1 MIQQKLND
9 CQSKSTGKAY
19 LDISLATSNFLW
31 KIIFLSFYM
40 FLGLCTCEYRLLH
53 NPLTQNVW
61 LQILGSLIK
70 RLCTG
75 NLLFPYNNQTIS
87 TQWLLT
93 FLDFFVCHKVI
104 YLSDLKQGLKLDEIN
119 VELNGLC
126 RICRIRQKYLSCIV
140 EDLLSSLNIYL

>member
-1 MIQQKLND
+1 
-9 CQSKSTGKAY
+9 
-19 LDISLATSNFLW
+19 
-31 KIIFLSFYM
+31 M

-140 EDLLSSLNIYL
+140 EDLLSSLNISPIIPSILCDLKNTSRKSNLQNIQALKTSYLRCFEEAE